1 MKLEAIPLILG
12 LGGGKDYWNDK
23 RMKML
28 PAYLGIEPD
37 EKGEIP
43 RPSSAKQIK
52 IWQARAARLGIPAP
66 KTPL

>member
-23 RMKML
+23 RMAML
-28 PAYLGIEPD
+28 PAHLGVEAD
-37 EKGEIP
+37 ANGDIP
-43 RPSSAKQIK
+43 GPISVKQIK